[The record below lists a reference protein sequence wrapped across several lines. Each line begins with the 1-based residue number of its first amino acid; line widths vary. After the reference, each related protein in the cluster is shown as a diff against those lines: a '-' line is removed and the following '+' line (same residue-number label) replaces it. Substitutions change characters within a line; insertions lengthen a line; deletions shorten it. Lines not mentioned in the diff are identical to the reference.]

1 MHRSLTLVLA
11 VAVVAGGCTGT
22 TPDTGPTDGPS
33 PPASPTATTEDD
45 LAGQVAVVIHP
56 QPSAWATA
64 AEQGLEEL
72 SADALDGRAVRVV
85 VADDP
90 AFLPDI
96 TGHLAASG
104 VDLVCVLGAG
114 AAEAVREVAERTQET
129 RFCVAPVGDD
139 VELPSNVLP
148 VDLRFEELGEVAGIA
163 LGADLDRGPV
173 ALLTRQDGVPAQQL
187 RAGLRRGLDGAGL
200 AGVDIRVPGA
210 LVDTESAEGR
220 ARAVL
225 RAGARGIVT
234 VAGSLDA
241 VVRDV
246 VLEVPVQPPT
256 PQPTP
261 PPTASPTGPAT
272 PTAEATPPAPV
283 TAGLVGG
290 ADVLSGEQVAPP
302 VLLGLSVHLDG
313 AVALA
318 LEREAA
324 GWDPSPATIGFAEG
338 AFSVRANPAARSAR
352 VAAAVRDAV
361 ERLRTPTPAED
372 TTES

>member
-33 PPASPTATTEDD
+33 PSASTPTTTEDD
-45 LAGQVAVVIHP
+45 LAGQVAVVVHP

-114 AAEAVREVAERTQET
+114 AAEAVREVAERTQGT

-139 VELPSNVLP
+139 VELPDHVLP

-163 LGADLDRGPV
+163 LGADLDQGPV
-173 ALLTRQDGVPAQQL
+173 ALLTREGGAPAQRL
-187 RAGLRRGLDGAGL
+187 RAGLRRGLDRAGL
-200 AGVDIRVPGA
+200 AGVDIRAPGA
-210 LVDTESAEGR
+210 LVDAESAEGR

-225 RAGARGIVT
+225 RAGVRGIVS

-256 PQPTP
+256 PQPT
-261 PPTASPTGPAT
+261 ASPTGPGT

-290 ADVLSGEQVAPP
+290 ADVLAGEPVPPP
-302 VLLGLSVHLDG
+302 VLLGVAVHLDR

-318 LEREAA
+318 LEREVA
-324 GWDPSPATIGFAEG
+324 GWDPSPATVGFAEG
-338 AFSVRANPAARSAR
+338 AFSVRPNPAARSAR
-352 VAAAVRDAV
+352 VADAVRDAV
-361 ERLRTPTPAED
+361 DRLRTATPTED

>member
-33 PPASPTATTEDD
+33 PSASTPVTTEDD
-45 LAGQVAVVIHP
+45 LAGQVAVVVHP

-64 AEQGLEEL
+64 AEQGLEDL
-72 SADALDGRAVRVV
+72 SDDALGGRGVRVV

-104 VDLVCVLGAG
+104 VDLVCVLGTG
-114 AAEAVREVAERTQET
+114 AAEAVREVAERTQGT

-173 ALLTRQDGVPAQQL
+173 ALLTRQGGVPAQPL
-187 RAGLRRGLDGAGL
+187 RAGLRRGLDQAGL
-200 AGVDIRVPGA
+200 ARIDIRVPGVVA
-210 LVDTESAEGR
+210 DAESAEAR
-220 ARAVL
+220 TRAVL

-256 PQPTP
+256 PQPT
-261 PPTASPTGPAT
+261 ASPTGPAT
-272 PTAEATPPAPV
+272 TPTTESTPPPPF

-290 ADVLSGEQVAPP
+290 SDVLAREPVPPP
-302 VLLGLSVHLDG
+302 VLLGVAVHLDR

-318 LEREAA
+318 LEREAS

-338 AFSVRANPAARSAR
+338 AFSVHPNTAARSAR

-361 ERLRTPTPAED
+361 ERLQTITPTED

>member
-11 VAVVAGGCTGT
+11 VAVVAGGCTGP

-33 PPASPTATTEDD
+33 PSASPTATAEDD
-45 LAGQVAVVIHP
+45 LAGQVAVVVHP

-114 AAEAVREVAERTQET
+114 AAEAVREVAERTQGT

-139 VELPSNVLP
+139 AELPDNVLP
-148 VDLRFEELGEVAGIA
+148 VDLRFEELGVVAGIA
-163 LGADLDRGPV
+163 LGADLDQGPV
-173 ALLTRQDGVPAQQL
+173 ALLTNEGGAPAQRL
-187 RAGLRRGLDGAGL
+187 RAGLRRGLDRAGL

-210 LVDTESAEGR
+210 LVDTESAEER

-246 VLEVPVQPPT
+246 VLEVPVQEPT
-256 PQPTP
+256 PQ
-261 PPTASPTGPAT
+261 PTASPTGPAT

-302 VLLGLSVHLDG
+302 VLLGLAVHLDR

-324 GWDPSPATIGFAEG
+324 GWDPTPATIGFAED
-338 AFSVRANPAARSAR
+338 AFSVRPNPAARSAR

-361 ERLRTPTPAED
+361 ERLRAASTAED
-372 TTES
+372 STES

>member
-33 PPASPTATTEDD
+33 PPASPTATAGDD
-45 LAGQVAVVIHP
+45 LAGQVAVVLHP

-64 AEQGLEEL
+64 AVDGLEDL
-72 SADALDGRAVRVV
+72 SADALDGRSARVV

-90 AFLPDI
+90 EFLPDI

-114 AAEAVREVAERTQET
+114 AAEAVREVAERTQGT
-129 RFCVAPVGDD
+129 RFCVAPVGDE
-139 VELPSNVLP
+139 VELPDNVLP

-163 LGADLDRGPV
+163 LGADLDEGPV
-173 ALLTRQDGVPAQQL
+173 ALLTRQGGVAADRL
-187 RAGLRRGLDGAGL
+187 RAGLRRGLDRAGL

-210 LVDTESAEGR
+210 VTDAESAEGR
-220 ARAVL
+220 TRAIL
-225 RAGARGIVT
+225 RTGTRGVVT
-234 VAGSLDA
+234 VAGSLDV

-246 VLEVPVQPPT
+246 VLEVPVQQPSPPE
-256 PQPTP
+256 PTG
-261 PPTASPTGPAT
+261 SPTGQPT
-272 PTAEATPPAPV
+272 PTAEATARRPV

-290 ADVLSGEQVAPP
+290 TDLLSGDPVPAA
-302 VLLGLSVHLDG
+302 VLLGFAVRLDR

-318 LEREAA
+318 LERDAS
-324 GWDPSPATIGFAEG
+324 GWNPAPATLGFAEG
-338 AFSVRANPAARSAR
+338 AFEVRHNPAARGTA
-352 VAAAVRDAV
+352 VAGAVRDAV
-361 ERLRTPTPAED
+361 DRLVASGAED
-372 TTES
+372 ATES

>member
-33 PPASPTATTEDD
+33 PSASTPAATEDD
-45 LAGQVAVVIHP
+45 LAGQVAVVVHP

-64 AEQGLEEL
+64 AEQGLEDL
-72 SADALDGRAVRVV
+72 SGDALDGRAVRVV
-85 VADDP
+85 IADDP

-104 VDLVCVLGAG
+104 VDLVCVLGDG
-114 AAEAVREVAERTQET
+114 AAEAVREVAERTQGT
-129 RFCVAPVGDD
+129 RFCVAPVGGD

-173 ALLTRQDGVPAQQL
+173 ALLTRQGGAPAEQL
-187 RAGLRRGLDGAGL
+187 RAGLRRGLDQAGL
-200 AGVDIRVPGA
+200 ARVDIRVPGA
-210 LVDTESAEGR
+210 VADAEQAEERTR
-220 ARAVL
+220 ALL

-246 VLEVPVQPPT
+246 VLEVPVQEPT
-256 PQPTP
+256 PQ
-261 PPTASPTGPAT
+261 PTASPTGPAT
-272 PTAEATPPAPV
+272 PTPEATPPPPF

-290 ADVLSGEQVAPP
+290 SDVLAGESVPPP
-302 VLLGLSVHLDG
+302 VLLGVAVHLDR

-318 LEREAA
+318 LEREAS
-324 GWDPSPATIGFAEG
+324 GWDPSPVTIGFAEG
-338 AFSVRANPAARSAR
+338 AFSVSPNPAARSAR

-361 ERLRTPTPAED
+361 ERLRTITPTED

>member
-33 PPASPTATTEDD
+33 PSASAPATTEDD
-45 LAGQVAVVIHP
+45 LAGQVAVVVHP

-64 AEQGLEEL
+64 AEQGLDDL
-72 SADALDGRAVRVV
+72 SDDALDGRAVRVV

-104 VDLVCVLGAG
+104 VDLVCVLGDG
-114 AAEAVREVAERTQET
+114 AADAVREVAERTQGT
-129 RFCVAPVGDD
+129 RFCVAPVGAD
-139 VELPSNVLP
+139 VELPDNVLP
-148 VDLRFEELGEVAGIA
+148 VDLRFEELGEVAGVA
-163 LGADLDRGPV
+163 LGADRGQGPV
-173 ALLTRQDGVPAQQL
+173 ALLTNEGGAPAQRL
-187 RAGLRRGLDGAGL
+187 RAGLRRGLDRAGL
-200 AGVDIRVPGA
+200 ARVDIRVPGS
-210 LVDTESAEGR
+210 LVDTESAEAR
-220 ARAVL
+220 TRAVL
-225 RAGARGIVT
+225 RAGARGIVS
-234 VAGSLDA
+234 VAGSLDT

-246 VLEVPVQPPT
+246 VLEVPVPPST
-256 PQPTP
+256 PR
-261 PPTASPTGPAT
+261 PTAGPTGPAT
-272 PTAEATPPAPV
+272 PTAEATPPPPF

-290 ADVLSGEQVAPP
+290 ADVLSDEPAPPP
-302 VLLGLSVHLDG
+302 VLLGVAVHLDR

-324 GWDPSPATIGFAEG
+324 GWDPSPATIGFAED

-361 ERLRTPTPAED
+361 DRLRTATPTED